1 MGLRGWG
8 CGRGVREET
17 GPGGELKMHRN
28 QKEKG
33 QGGTRLTLFPGVG
46 RALGL
51 KTQDLPEGSE
61 RSRDSGLWLS
71 YRHEGVC
78 RTLPDPSFTLSTP
91 ALLPLPAPKNETAQD

>member
-33 QGGTRLTLFPGVG
+33 QGGTRLTSFPGVG

-51 KTQDLPEGSE
+51 
-61 RSRDSGLWLS
+61 
-71 YRHEGVC
+71 
-78 RTLPDPSFTLSTP
+78 
-91 ALLPLPAPKNETAQD
+91 